1 MKASNGANH
10 ASSQKPKYTYLLS
23 FYATLALIILII
35 QSYTGLW
42 PVRDFLFY
50 LINPSLQGA
59 DILWKTTSRAADRL
73 FSITTVSQ
81 ENTLLREQIHKLEAL
96 TNYQKEILKENERLR
111 LALDWQTSS
120 PYKLVP
126 REIVG
131 RPAIFGMSKLIIAW
145 DTTQELSVG
154 TPVVT
159 FRGDK
164 LAALGVVSEVSAGLG
179 YVMLITDP
187 ACEVW
192 GLVVRTRQQGIV
204 QGTGGAKLLLK
215 FLLPD
220 ADVIAGDEIVTAG
233 LGGVFPRSLKLGIVE
248 SVSTTKDGL
257 GRVATVVPDARTDAV
272 NEVFLVVK

>member
-1 MKASNGANH
+1 VNH
-10 ASSQKPKYTYLLS
+10 ASSQKPKRTYLLS

-42 PVRDFLFY
+42 PARDFLSY
-50 LINPSLQGA
+50 LINPSLQGF
-59 DILWKTTSRAADRL
+59 DVLWKTTSRAADRL
-73 FSITTVSQ
+73 LSITTVSQ
-81 ENTLLREQIHKLEAL
+81 ENILLQEQVHKLEAL
-96 TNYQKEILKENERLR
+96 TNYQEEILKENERLR

-126 REIVG
+126 REIIG

-145 DTTQELSVG
+145 DTTQKLSVG

-159 FRGDK
+159 FCGDK
-164 LAALGVVSEVSAGLG
+164 LTALGVVSEVNAGLG
-179 YVMLITDP
+179 HVMLITDP

-192 GLVVRTRQQGIV
+192 GLVVRTKEQGIV

-233 LGGVFPRSLKLGIVE
+233 LGGIFPRGLKLGVVE
-248 SVSTTKDGL
+248 NVSMTKDGL
-257 GRVATVVPDARTDAV
+257 GRVATVAPEARTDAV